1 MTKFNKLFQPGYMG
15 KLQVKNRIIKAPM
28 YTAFA
33 ARDGS
38 VTPRLLNYYREMSL
52 GGTGLVIVEYSYTD
66 DKGSQSQVCQLG
78 IYDRSLIPGLS
89 NLARIIKDNGA
100 RAGIQ
105 LCHCG
110 RRRRVG
116 KPPIVAPSRLPM
128 VLWGDRIVPDELTA
142 EEIWEIV
149 ESFGNAA
156 KYSEQAGFE
165 MVEVHAAHGY
175 LITEFLSP
183 ITNKRNDAYGGSLQD
198 RMRFLL
204 EIIDNIRSK
213 VSRDFPLSVRINATD
228 YLEGGITT
236 EEAKVLS
243 QELVKEGVDI
253 LHVSSGSM
261 VTKSSVFPMYRPTA
275 FNVPFAEEIKKVV
288 DATIIVGGAITT
300 PELAEEVLQKGQ
312 ADFVTLARPIF
323 ADPWFAKKTEEGRPE
338 DIAPCIRCNEGCLA
352 RGMALD
358 RAVSCTVNFTAGYEG
373 EYPIKPVDKAKKVAV
388 VGGGPGGMEAARV
401 AALRGHKVTLYEGQD
416 KLGGYMLEASIPEF
430 KKDIRRLIDY
440 LSTQMTKLGVNV
452 MLKTEATVEMIKEQ
466 GFDAVI
472 LATGSKPCIPDIRGL
487 DKHSAVT
494 AVDVLRGAQVANNV
508 VVAGGGM
515 VGCEVALYL
524 AEQGK
529 QVQIVEELAE
539 VALDVEQETKKALFE
554 GLAEHGVKSSPD
566 SRLEE
571 VIDGGVVIYKNGK
584 KQQLKGDSI
593 VVALGF
599 EPRDNLI
606 PEVKQLNIP
615 VYTVGDCVAPRRI
628 YDAIHE
634 GFSTGYRI

>member
-1 MTKFNKLFQPGYMG
+1 VARYKKLFEPGYVG
-15 KLQVKNRIIKAPM
+15 KLKVENRIVKAPM

-33 ARDGS
+33 AVDGS

-78 IYDRSLIPGLS
+78 IYNRGLIPGLS

-116 KPPIVAPSRLPM
+116 KPPVVAPSRLPLL
-128 VLWGDRIVPDELTA
+128 LWGDRIVPDELTS
-142 EEIWEIV
+142 EQIWEIV

-156 KYSEQAGFE
+156 KYAEQAGFD
-165 MVEVHAAHGY
+165 MAEVHAAHGY

-204 EIIDNIRSK
+204 EIIDNIRRK
-213 VSRDFPLSVRINATD
+213 VSRDFPLSVRMNATD
-228 YLEGGITT
+228 YLEGGITI
-236 EEAKVLS
+236 EEAKVLA
-243 QELVKEGVDI
+243 QELVKRGVEI

-261 VTKSSVFPMYRPTA
+261 VTKSSVFPMLRPTC
-275 FNVPFAEEIKKVV
+275 FNVPFSEEINKVV

-312 ADFVTLARPIF
+312 ADFITFARPIF
-323 ADPWFAKKTEEGRPE
+323 ADPWFAKKAEEGRPE
-338 DIAPCIRCNEGCLA
+338 DIAPCIRCNDGCLA

-373 EYPIKPVDKAKKVAV
+373 EYPIKSVDKAKKIAV

-401 AALRGHKVTLYEGQD
+401 AALRGHKVTLYEERD
-416 KLGGYMLEASIPEF
+416 KLGGYLLEASAPEF
-430 KKDIRRLIDY
+430 KKDIRRLIAY
-440 LSTQMTKLGVNV
+440 LSTQMAKLGVNV
-452 MLKTEATVEMIKEQ
+452 ILKTEATVKMIKEQ

-472 LATGSKPCIPDIRGL
+472 LATGSKPLIPDIVGV
-487 DKHSAVT
+487 DKHPVVT

-508 VVAGGGM
+508 IVAGGGM

-529 QVQIVEELAE
+529 QVQIIEELADI
-539 VALDVEQETKKALFE
+539 ALDVEQETKKALLE
-554 GLAEHGVKSSPD
+554 GLAKHGVKSSPG

-571 VIDGGVVIYKNGK
+571 VIDGGIVIYKDAK
-584 KQQLKGDSI
+584 KQQLEGDSI

-599 EPRDNLI
+599 KPRNHLL
-606 PEVKQLNIP
+606 PEIEQLNIP

-634 GFSTGYRI
+634 GFSAGYRI